1 MLQEAE
7 QEKSQ
12 NMGGCVST
20 PHKRHR
26 ICKKF
31 HWPKS
36 KKSQRIS
43 VTATNPLPDVGAN
56 KVACSNPEKSLTA
69 RAKTKSAARNI
80 GATQVQRQHTPF
92 DFHVGSNE
100 EAWFDSAASL
110 GSDCDEDFL
119 SVQGD
124 FLTSAGNTLS
134 YADSAQGTPRTS
146 VESLKDRLCKHDGCS
161 ENCPN
166 LTSSEKTSKLG
177 EVLGEN
183 FPNQD
188 NNVACEANGLYGRK
202 NVDETGNTSDVPAS
216 SDENKNGKT
225 KVSEAPQSN
234 SNALTEGTD
243 DLECEEESVFDHCG
257 KQLNK
262 SCLPRLMIP
271 NVSFTEKKRPLSPGP
286 PSFRKKASLLK
297 LSFKRKSTDGHEN
310 TNFFSSTQ
318 FLERPTA
325 GSQVPFCPAEKA
337 MPGCWSFIEPSTFKL
352 RSESYLRDKKKESAS
367 NHAAFYPFGVDVFVC
382 PKKIDHIAQYVE
394 LPTFESNDRLPPLLI
409 VNIQMPLYPAAIFLG
424 ESDGEGMSVVMYFR
438 LSESYAKQTTTH
450 FQDSIQRFIDDEV
463 EKVKGFALDSLVH
476 FRERLKLIGR
486 VVNPEDLHLSAAEK
500 KLIHAYNEKP
510 VLSRPQHSFFK
521 GPNYFEID
529 LDVHRFSYIARKGIE
544 AFQDRLKFCIL
555 DICLTIQGNKPEE
568 MPEQVL
574 CCLRLNRI
582 DAANY
587 KQLLTTSPHVKYE
600 EKSDSTVL

>member
-1 MLQEAE
+1 LLQEAE

>member
-1 MLQEAE
+1 
-7 QEKSQ
+7 
-12 NMGGCVST
+12 MGCCVST

-26 ICKKF
+26 ICRNF
-31 HWPKS
+31 RWPKS
-36 KKSQRIS
+36 GKSQQIA
-43 VTATNPLPDVGAN
+43 VTATNPLPHVGAN
-56 KVACSNPEKSLTA
+56 KVACSKPKKSA
-69 RAKTKSAARNI
+69 RAKAKAAARNI
-80 GATQVQRQHTPF
+80 GATQVQRQHTPS
-92 DFHVGSNE
+92 DFHAGSND

-110 GSDCDEDFL
+110 ESDCDEDFL

-124 FLTSAGNTLS
+124 FLPSAGNTLS
-134 YADSAQGTPRTS
+134 YADSSQGTPRTS
-146 VESLKDRLCKHDGCS
+146 VESIKDRLFKHDGCS
-161 ENCPN
+161 ENSPT
-166 LTSSEKTSKLG
+166 LTSSEKMSKLG
-177 EVLGEN
+177 EVLSEK

-188 NNVACEANGLYGRK
+188 NDVGCEANGLHGQK
-202 NVDETGNTSDVPAS
+202 NVDAAGNTSDVLVS
-216 SDENKNGKT
+216 SNGNKNGKT
-225 KVSEAPQSN
+225 KLLEAPQSN
-234 SNALTEGTD
+234 SNALIEGTD
-243 DLECEEESVFDHCG
+243 DSECEEEGVLDHCG
-257 KQLNK
+257 KHLNK

-286 PSFRKKASLLK
+286 PSFRKKTSLLK
-297 LSFKRKSTDGHEN
+297 LSFKRKSSDGHEN
-310 TNFFSSTQ
+310 ANIFSSTQ
-318 FLERPTA
+318 FLERPIA
-325 GSQVPFCPAEKA
+325 GSQVPYCPAEKA

-352 RSESYLRDKKKESAS
+352 RSESFFRDKKKDSTP
-367 NHAAFYPFGVDVFVC
+367 NPAAFYPFGVDVFVC

-394 LPTFESNDRLPPLLI
+394 LPTFDSNDGLPSLLI

-424 ESDGEGMSVVMYFR
+424 ESDGEGMSIVMYFK
-438 LSESYAKQTTTH
+438 LSEGYAKQVPAH
-450 FQDSIQRFIDDEV
+450 FQDSIRRFIDDEV

-486 VVNPEDLHLSAAEK
+486 VVNLEDLHLSAAEK

-568 MPEQVL
+568 LPEQVL

-582 DAANY
+582 DVTNY
-587 KQLLTTSPHVKYE
+587 KQLLTTLPHV
-600 EKSDSTVL
+600 

>member
-31 HWPKS
+31 RWPKS

-243 DLECEEESVFDHCG
+243 DSECEEESVFDHCG

>member
-1 MLQEAE
+1 
-7 QEKSQ
+7 
-12 NMGGCVST
+12 MGGCVST

-26 ICKKF
+26 ICGKF
-31 HWPKS
+31 HLPKS
-36 KKSQRIS
+36 KKSQRIP

-56 KVACSNPEKSLTA
+56 KDACSNPEKSLTA
-69 RAKTKSAARNI
+69 RAKTKAVARNI
-80 GATQVQRQHTPF
+80 GATQAQRQHTPS

-124 FLTSAGNTLS
+124 
-134 YADSAQGTPRTS
+134 SAQVTPRTS
-146 VESLKDRLCKHDGCS
+146 VEYLKDRPSKHDGYS
-161 ENCPN
+161 ENGPT
-166 LTSSEKTSKLG
+166 LTSSEKASKLDETMG
-177 EVLGEN
+177 EK
-183 FPNQD
+183 FPNEG
-188 NNVACEANGLYGRK
+188 NNVACEANGLHGQN
-202 NVDETGNTSDVPAS
+202 NVDETGNSSDVPAS

-225 KVSEAPQSN
+225 KVSEAPQGN

-243 DLECEEESVFDHCG
+243 DSECEEGGVLDHCG
-257 KQLNK
+257 KHLHT
-262 SCLPRLMIP
+262 SCLPRLAIP

-310 TNFFSSTQ
+310 ANFFSSTQ
-318 FLERPTA
+318 FLERPKA
-325 GSQVPFCPAEKA
+325 GFQVPFCPPGKE
-337 MPGCWSFIEPSTFKL
+337 MPGCWSSVEPSTFKL
-352 RSESYLRDKKKESAS
+352 RGESYLRDKKKESAP

-394 LPTFESNDRLPPLLI
+394 LPTFDSNDGLPPILI

-424 ESDGEGMSVVMYFR
+424 ESDGEGMSVVMYFK
-438 LSESYAKQTTTH
+438 LSESYAKQTTTR

-486 VVNPEDLHLSAAEK
+486 VVNPEDLQLSAAEK

-510 VLSRPQHSFFK
+510 VLSRPQHNFFK

-544 AFQDRLKFCIL
+544 AFQDRLKFCVL

-568 MPEQVL
+568 LPEQVL

-582 DAANY
+582 DVTNY
-587 KQLLTTSPHVKYE
+587 KQLLTTLPHVKYE
-600 EKSDSTVL
+600 ERTDSTVL

>member
-1 MLQEAE
+1 LLQEAE

-243 DLECEEESVFDHCG
+243 DSECEEESVFDHCG

-600 EKSDSTVL
+600 EKSDSTVI

>member
-1 MLQEAE
+1 MLQEAK

-80 GATQVQRQHTPF
+80 GATQVQRQHTPS

-188 NNVACEANGLYGRK
+188 NNVACEANGLYGRN

-243 DLECEEESVFDHCG
+243 DSECEEESVFDHCG

>member
-1 MLQEAE
+1 LLQEAE

-243 DLECEEESVFDHCG
+243 DSECEEESVFDHCG

>member
-1 MLQEAE
+1 M
-7 QEKSQ
+7 
-12 NMGGCVST
+12 
-20 PHKRHR
+20 
-26 ICKKF
+26 
-31 HWPKS
+31 
-36 KKSQRIS
+36 
-43 VTATNPLPDVGAN
+43 NPLPDVGAN
-56 KVACSNPEKSLTA
+56 KVACSKPKKSLTA
-69 RAKTKSAARNI
+69 RAKAKAAARKI
-80 GATQVQRQHTPF
+80 GATKVQRQHSPC
-92 DFHVGSNE
+92 DFHGSND

-124 FLTSAGNTLS
+124 FLPSGGNSLS

-146 VESLKDRLCKHDGCS
+146 VESIKDRLFKHDGCS
-161 ENCPN
+161 ENCPT

-177 EVLGEN
+177 EVLGEK

-188 NNVACEANGLYGRK
+188 NNVGCEANGFHGKK
-202 NVDETGNTSDVPAS
+202 NVDEAGNTSDAPVS
-216 SDENKNGKT
+216 SNENKNGKT

-243 DLECEEESVFDHCG
+243 DSECEEEGVLDHCG
-257 KQLNK
+257 RHLNK

-286 PSFRKKASLLK
+286 PSFRKKTSLLK

-310 TNFFSSTQ
+310 ANFFSSTQ
-318 FLERPTA
+318 FLERPMA
-325 GSQVPFCPAEKA
+325 GSQVPYCPAEKA
-337 MPGCWSFIEPSTFKL
+337 MPGCWSFTEPSTFKL
-352 RSESYLRDKKKESAS
+352 RSESFFRDKKKDSAP
-367 NHAAFYPFGVDVFVC
+367 NHAAYYPCGVDVFVC

-394 LPTFESNDRLPPLLI
+394 LPTVDSNDVLPPLLI

-424 ESDGEGMSVVMYFR
+424 ESDGEGMSVVMYFK
-438 LSESYAKQTTTH
+438 LSEGYAKQITAE

-521 GPNYFEID
+521 GSNYFEID

-568 MPEQVL
+568 LPEQVL

-582 DAANY
+582 DVTKY
-587 KQLLTTSPHVKYE
+587 KQLLTTLPHV
-600 EKSDSTVL
+600 